1 MPKEIAVREIIV
13 SFGLFLLFLGEQW
26 VLVTALIVTL
36 WLLYFTEA
44 RKAGPA
50 LSPQQAI
57 TLTNAEG
64 GVFLDI
70 REAKDFKQ
78 GHIAGAINIPSASLP
93 NRMGELNAYQEKPV
107 VVVCRL
113 GQTSSAAVKQLRAE
127 GFNEAH
133 RMAGGM
139 LSWDDN
145 RLPVTK

>member
-1 MPKEIAVREIIV
+1 M

-57 TLTNAEG
+57 SLTNSEG
-64 GVFLDI
+64 GIFLDI

-78 GHIAGAINIPSASLP
+78 GHIAGAINIPAASLP
-93 NRMGELNAYQEKPV
+93 TRIGELNAHQGKPV
-107 VVVCRL
+107 IVVCRL
-113 GQTSSAAVKQLRAE
+113 GQTSSAAVKQLRE
-127 GFNEAH
+127 KGFDAAH

-145 RLPVTK
+145 RLPLTK

>member
-1 MPKEIAVREIIV
+1 M

-57 TLTNAEG
+57 TLTNTEG

-93 NRMGELNAYQEKPV
+93 SRMGELNAYQEKPV
-107 VVVCRL
+107 IVVCRL

-127 GFNEAH
+127 GFNGAH

>member
-1 MPKEIAVREIIV
+1 MGAGYRPHRD
-13 SFGLFLLFLGEQW
+13 
-26 VLVTALIVTL
+26 LVVVV
-36 WLLYFTEA
+36 FHRGQKSRPRTE
-44 RKAGPA
+44 PT
-50 LSPQQAI
+50 QQAI
-57 TLTNAEG
+57 TLTNTEG

-107 VVVCRL
+107 IVVCRL

>member
-1 MPKEIAVREIIV
+1 M

-57 TLTNAEG
+57 TLTNTEG

-107 VVVCRL
+107 IVVCRM
-113 GQTSSAAVKQLRAE
+113 GTSAGAAVKQLRAN
-127 GFNEAH
+127 GFSQAQ

-139 LSWDDN
+139 MSWDEQ
-145 RLPVTK
+145 RLPVTNK

>member
-1 MPKEIAVREIIV
+1 M

-57 TLTNAEG
+57 SLTNSEG
-64 GVFLDI
+64 GIFLDI
-70 REAKDFKQ
+70 REAKVLSKDILRAQ
-78 GHIAGAINIPSASLP
+78 HPC
-93 NRMGELNAYQEKPV
+93 GELANPHGGAECPSRKACD
-107 VVVCRL
+107 CRVPF
-113 GQTSSAAVKQLRAE
+113 GQTSSAAVKQLRE
-127 GFNEAH
+127 KGFDAAH

-145 RLPVTK
+145 RLPLTK

>member
-1 MPKEIAVREIIV
+1 LPTEIVVREIIV

-57 TLTNAEG
+57 TLTNTEG

-107 VVVCRL
+107 IVVCRL